1 MKAGLLS
8 IAALSAV
15 AVAQPQHGA
24 HRHRHA
30 KKDVVTEVSYVT
42 ATAPAEVVYVDQF
55 GNKISGGQSQETQA
69 PAPPAYSAPQ
79 QDQAP
84 PASSYEAPAPPA
96 YSAPAY
102 SAPASSA
109 SQAQQSS
116 APASS
121 SAPSSDDSEGS
132 GLGITYSPYNSDK
145 TCKTADQIA
154 KDLATIDGYS
164 MIRMYGT
171 DCDQTGPI
179 MKAAKSKNM
188 KVMAGLFDIKDVNS
202 QIETLKAAVASDCEN
217 DWSVIDTVSVGNEG
231 VNNGQYSVSDVK
243 AAVNAA
249 KSALPSDF
257 KGSVVTVD
265 TFIAVINNPELCS
278 VGDYTAVNCHAYF
291 DGGVTAEKSGQWVLE
306 QAQHVS
312 QACGNP
318 DRKVVITEAGWPS
331 KGQTHGQA
339 VPSYENQQAAVKDL
353 KSAFTSNLFLFTAFN
368 DYWKQNSADTYGVEA
383 YWGIYGDCPS
393 SH

>member
-55 GNKISGGQSQETQA
+55 GNKISGGQPAQETQA
-69 PAPPAYSAPQ
+69 PAAPAQQEQAPPAYS
-79 QDQAP
+79 
-84 PASSYEAPAPPA
+84 APAPPA
-96 YSAPAY
+96 YSAPAPAY
-102 SAPASSA
+102 SAPASS
-109 SQAQQSS
+109 SQAQQS
-116 APASS
+116 A
-121 SAPSSDDSEGS
+121 APSSSSTPSTEAEGS
-132 GLGITYSPYNSDK
+132 GLGITYSPYNSDNS
-145 TCKTADQIA
+145 CKTADQISQ
-154 KDLATIDGYS
+154 DLATLDGYS
-164 MIRMYGT
+164 MIRMYGV
-171 DCDQTGPI
+171 DCAQSGPI
-179 MKAAKSKNM
+179 MKAAKTKNM

-202 QIETLKAAVASDCEN
+202 QIETLKAAVASDADN

-231 VNNGQYSVSDVK
+231 INNGQYSIADIS
-243 AAVNAA
+243 AAVSAA
-249 KSALPSDF
+249 KSALPSEY

-265 TFIAVINNPELCS
+265 TFIAVINNPGLCG

-291 DGGVTAEKSGQWVLE
+291 DGGVTAEKSGKWVLE
-306 QAQHVS
+306 QTQRVS
-312 QACGNP
+312 EACGNP
-318 DRKVVITEAGWPS
+318 DRKVVVTEAGWPS

-353 KSAFTSNLFLFTAFN
+353 KDNFSSNLFLFTAFN
-368 DYWKQNSADTYGVEA
+368 DYWKQNAADTYGVEA